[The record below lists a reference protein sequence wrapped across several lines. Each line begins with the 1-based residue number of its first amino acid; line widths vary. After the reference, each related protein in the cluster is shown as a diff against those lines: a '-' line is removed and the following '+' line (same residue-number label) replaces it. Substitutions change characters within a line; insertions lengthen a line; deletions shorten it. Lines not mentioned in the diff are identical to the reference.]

1 MRRDVRGL
9 ANPFSPQTAAVG
21 VGFFLVGLMAVIGL
35 LVSVV
40 KPRPDRG
47 VDSIITT
54 SSGGV
59 YVMYG
64 DKLHPVTNL
73 ASARLIV
80 GKPENSSPVKDATI
94 EGIPRGPLMGIPS
107 APNSLVAH
115 TNDPAVWTVCDR
127 RDVKSDLSL
136 TTKNTV
142 STTLLAGKDMLDPN
156 ASTLKPS
163 QAILARS
170 STAPDKLWL
179 IFDGKRAELGKLDFA
194 TQTALGITPAKLNS
208 AITLSGNLVDA
219 IDILPTL
226 TVPFLENRGRV
237 SSVVTQRAIGDVL
250 TIGDPQ
256 GEREHY
262 VVADQGVQRIS
273 PVIAGL
279 LVNTGSRQTVEANPE
294 NVTSLPQVQ
303 VIDVNRYPAQIPE
316 LVDAATTCFSWSRS
330 RGDTSAQTRVITGD
344 ALPINSSKKGTL
356 IELLRPDEG
365 VVQASASA
373 MDPGKGWYVR
383 VTGSEPTSMSAEQLM
398 YIDDTGTRYFI
409 SPDQRGSYDP
419 VVGALGL
426 NTQLPLPI
434 PWSIAKLYVQGST
447 LSPEDALVYHA
458 YIPPNKNGIPAP
470 PKSGTLTGPPAG

>member
-1 MRRDVRGL
+1 MRHDVRGL
-9 ANPFSPQTAAVG
+9 ANPFSTQTAAVA
-21 VGFFLVGLMAVIGL
+21 VGFFLVALMGIIGL

-47 VDSIITT
+47 MDSIVTT
-54 SSGGV
+54 SSGGT

-64 DKLHPVTNL
+64 NKLHPVTNL

-80 GKPENSSPVKDATI
+80 GKPDDASPVKDSTL

-107 APNSLVAH
+107 APSSLMTH
-115 TNDPAVWTVCDR
+115 NQDPATWTVCDR

-136 TTKNTV
+136 TTKDTV

-156 ASTLKPS
+156 ASTLGAD

-170 STAPDKLWL
+170 STDPDKLWL
-179 IFDGKRAELGKLDFA
+179 IFDGKRAQLGEQDFA
-194 TQTALGITPAKLNS
+194 TQTALGITPAKLNAAVS
-208 AITLSGNLVDA
+208 LSGSLVDA
-219 IDILPTL
+219 IDVLPTL

-250 TIGDPQ
+250 TIGDAQ

-262 VVADQGVQRIS
+262 VVADQGVQKIS

-279 LVNTGSRQTVEANPE
+279 LVNSGSRQTVEPDPE

-303 VIDVNRYPAQIPE
+303 IVDVNRYPAQIPA
-316 LVDAATTCFSWSRS
+316 LMDTPTTCFSWSRS
-330 RGDTSAQTRVITGD
+330 RGDNTAVTRIITGD
-344 ALPINSSKKGTL
+344 ALPIREDKKGDVV
-356 IELLRPDEG
+356 ELLRPDAG

-373 MDPGKGWYVR
+373 MEPGKGWYVR
-383 VTGSEPTSMSAEQLM
+383 VTGSTPTSMAAEQLM
-398 YIDDTGTRYFI
+398 FIDDTGTRYFI
-409 SPDQRGSYDP
+409 SPDRQGSYDP

-426 NTQLPLPI
+426 NTQLPMPI

-447 LSPEDALVYHA
+447 LSPEDALVFHA
-458 YIPPNKNGIPAP
+458 YIPPNKNGVPAP
-470 PKSGTLTGPPAG
+470 PRAGTLSPPPAG